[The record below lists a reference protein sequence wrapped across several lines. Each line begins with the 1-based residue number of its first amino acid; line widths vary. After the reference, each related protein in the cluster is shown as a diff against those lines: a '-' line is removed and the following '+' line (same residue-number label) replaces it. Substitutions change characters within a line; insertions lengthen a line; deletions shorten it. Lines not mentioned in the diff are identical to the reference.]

1 VNGVKKRAYYFKEC
15 FALNWLENLTVL
27 NVTQTRE
34 AAFSSSG
41 EKNIREALTT
51 APGRFS
57 TIVPSK
63 RGNTKFLIGIG
74 LLIAAIFELDLLT
87 DSGVAIAM
95 LYMAAIM
102 LTPWLSSPKA
112 PFVTAGV
119 CTVFAILGV
128 IYSPGEDVLHPG
140 STLAWNAWV
149 NSTLSIFMI
158 WSTAILTYQYRRG
171 MEAPLWLASIVESSN
186 DAIIGETLQ
195 GHITSWNKGAEQMF
209 GYTTQESI
217 GQLITLT
224 YPPNRIP
231 EEEEILAKLKRG
243 EQIVNFETI
252 RRRKDG
258 QDIYVS
264 LTISPIFDSWGHFI
278 GASKIVRDISKQK
291 QVESQLS
298 IQNLTLIRQTA
309 SLKQSNEDLEQFAYI
324 ASHDLQEPLRTIHGF
339 TQLLAERYHDRL
351 DDEAR
356 EFIGFVT
363 DGAERMRVL
372 IQDLLK
378 YSRIQAQDLKSIL
391 LNTEKVLEEL
401 LKHLHL
407 TLEEKNACLT
417 HDPLP
422 IIHTDKTTF
431 QHLLQ
436 NLITNALKFHGLDPP
451 RIHISAQEKSNEWL
465 FSVQDNG
472 IGIRSEYFTRIFLPF
487 KRLHTR
493 EEYQGT
499 GIGLAICKRIIER
512 QRGRIWVESEEG
524 KGAKFSFT
532 LPKQTKD
539 VS

>member
-1 VNGVKKRAYYFKEC
+1 MNRLK
-15 FALNWLENLTVL
+15 NLLVL
-27 NVTQTRE
+27 NVNQTRE
-34 AAFSSSG
+34 AAFASSRA
-41 EKNIREALTT
+41 KKVREAFTT
-51 APGRFS
+51 APDGS
-57 TIVPSK
+57 ASIVPPK

-74 LLIAAIFELDLLT
+74 CLITAIFALDLLT
-87 DSGVAIAM
+87 APALAIAM

-112 PFVTAGV
+112 PFATAGI
-119 CTVFAILGV
+119 CTVLTIVGV
-128 IYSPGEDVLHPG
+128 IYSPDIDVLDSG
-140 STLAWNAWV
+140 RTLGGNAWG
-149 NSTLSIFMI
+149 NRTLSIFMF
-158 WSTAILTYQYRRG
+158 WATASLTYQNRRG
-171 MEAPLWLASIVESSN
+171 MEAHLWLASIVESSN

-195 GHITSWNKGAEQMF
+195 GKITSWNKGAELIF
-209 GYTTQESI
+209 GYTAQESI

-224 YPPNRIP
+224 YPPNRFP

-243 EQIVNFETI
+243 KRITNFETI

-264 LTISPIFDSWGHFI
+264 LTISPIFDRWGHI
-278 GASKIVRDISKQK
+278 MGASKIVRDISRQK

-298 IQNLTLIRQTA
+298 IQNLTLIRQAA

-339 TQLLAERYHDRL
+339 TQLLAERYHDRW

-356 EFIGFVT
+356 EFMGFVT
-363 DGAERMRVL
+363 DGAERMRIL

-378 YSRIQAQDLKSIL
+378 YSKIQAQELKNMP
-391 LNTEKVLEEL
+391 LNTENVLEGL
-401 LKHLHL
+401 LKNLRV

-431 QHLLQ
+431 LHLLQ
-436 NLITNALKFHGLDPP
+436 NLITNALKFHGPDPP
-451 RIHISAQEKSNEWL
+451 RIHISAQERSKEWL

-472 IGIRSEYFTRIFLPF
+472 IGIRSEHFTRIFLPF
-487 KRLHTR
+487 KRLHAR

-512 QRGRIWVESEEG
+512 QRGRIWIESEEG

-532 LPKQTKD
+532 LPKQTKE
-539 VS
+539 SS